1 MDDVFKLL
9 WLKNDLQLL
18 FHSIMWMDE
27 SSRGGKLCQWNKIHR
42 SPEVG
47 HHGAPHFPIHM
58 TVASHQILEV
68 KFFHSMFLIFFWTS
82 DYHIFQEKCL
92 HQPAFASLPAMPR
105 LPILVRILVSWMATV
120 LIFSEEVVRGCS
132 IFGMVDFTNAEWFV
146 CLFVLI
152 EVLPFCRLKLTFPF
166 LMSVNLSQQQ
176 IINDKQQKTHETT
189 SIEL

>member
-18 FHSIMWMDE
+18 FHSIMSMDE

-68 KFFHSMFLIFFWTS
+68 KFFPFDVFDIFWTS

-105 LPILVRILVSWMATV
+105 LPILVRILVAWIATV
-120 LIFSEEVVRGCS
+120 LIFCEELEVVRS
-132 IFGMVDFTNAEWFV
+132 FFGMVDFTNAEWFV
-146 CLFVLI
+146 CLFVCFDWGCPCVGCHDVSMFNVC
-152 EVLPFCRLKLTFPF
+152 E
-166 LMSVNLSQQQ
+166 S
-176 IINDKQQKTHETT
+176 
-189 SIEL
+189 